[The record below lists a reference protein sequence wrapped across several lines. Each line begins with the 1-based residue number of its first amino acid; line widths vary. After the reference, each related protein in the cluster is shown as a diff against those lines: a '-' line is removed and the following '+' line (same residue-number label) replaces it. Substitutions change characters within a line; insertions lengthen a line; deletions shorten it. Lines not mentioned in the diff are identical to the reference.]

1 MLVLACLDLLRNHAP
16 PPTAPATLQT
26 LGPEGSLSSCCQAA
40 HHGLNGRNGLSI
52 PEAEQPREIILRELA
67 ICAQCFDLRT
77 DKPLRHWIFLDCS
90 FFCELQMQENQAK
103 SNPHTTSYP
112 VNGICRPSFADTLL
126 QCGVSQ
132 SATEHNCRERIS
144 RPTCGKGTHRVAC
157 VPGRRKRKQRDGPF
171 SRRNCGSPRL

>member
-1 MLVLACLDLLRNHAP
+1 MLACLDLLRNHAP

-40 HHGLNGRNGLSI
+40 HHGLNGQNGLSI

-90 FFCELQMQENQAK
+90 FFELQYARKPSEIKSAHNVLSGERNLSAIVCGYPSAMRSVAK
-103 SNPHTTSYP
+103 
-112 VNGICRPSFADTLL
+112 
-126 QCGVSQ
+126 
-132 SATEHNCRERIS
+132 
-144 RPTCGKGTHRVAC
+144 
-157 VPGRRKRKQRDGPF
+157 
-171 SRRNCGSPRL
+171 RNRTQLP